1 MLTNCRLQYD
11 KLEADL
17 QQAST
22 AASRLAQ
29 ENCEL
34 KSLGGAPVDSALG
47 GADPLAAQQVAKQM
61 EALLQEKSKLAQE
74 NDRLLRE
81 NSGLQVGGW
90 QGIGVGEQEGG
101 ITSARQSSS
110 SADVWAVLSACR
122 NCWSSPCSTMHSWL
136 GTTSSLVMTKGRR
149 RARWCCHH
157 RWTSRRRPA
166 RQERTKVPGFRQ
178 GLPRSPRCRPAPDC
192 LLPLPLMLRVW
203 PYQPW
208 PHPLSHGHAVA
219 LCWARRAACRM
230 PPGT

>member
-1 MLTNCRLQYD
+1 MSKLDAASEEEVAEWRRRAQQLASELQRVRAQQEEYQRLRLQYD

-81 NSGLQVGGW
+81 NSGLQELLEFTLQHHAQLAGDNELFGYDEGEEAGEVVLPSPMDQSPPASEAGADEGT
-90 QGIGVGEQEGG
+90 GVSTGAA
-101 ITSARQSSS
+101 TLAAVPASA
-110 SADVWAVLSACR
+110 
-122 NCWSSPCSTMHSWL
+122 
-136 GTTSSLVMTKGRR
+136 
-149 RARWCCHH
+149 
-157 RWTSRRRPA
+157 
-166 RQERTKVPGFRQ
+166 
-178 GLPRSPRCRPAPDC
+178 
-192 LLPLPLMLRVW
+192 
-203 PYQPW
+203 
-208 PHPLSHGHAVA
+208 
-219 LCWARRAACRM
+219 
-230 PPGT
+230 